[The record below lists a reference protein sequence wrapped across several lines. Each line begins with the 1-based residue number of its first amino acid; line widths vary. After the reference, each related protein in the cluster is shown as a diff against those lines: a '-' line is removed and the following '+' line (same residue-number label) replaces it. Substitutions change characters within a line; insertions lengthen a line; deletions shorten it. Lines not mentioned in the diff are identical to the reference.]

1 MNDYKATTRDSVL
14 GYVIRQARERAGLK
28 QEELAAKV
36 GVPASSLSRI
46 ENGSYAVSAAN
57 FLAIATA
64 LGTTGSDLAA
74 QAERCEAQ
82 IRSMGGQV
90 ALRKE
95 EADNSGA
102 VLVGAAVLL
111 GALFLLGRK

>member
-1 MNDYKATTRDSVL
+1 MDVYKATTRDSVL

-28 QEELAAKV
+28 QDDLAAKI
-36 GVPASSLSRI
+36 GLPASSLSRI
-46 ENGSYAVSAAN
+46 ENGSYAVSANN
-57 FLAIATA
+57 FMAIANA
-64 LGTTGSDLAA
+64 LGTTGSELAA
-74 QAERCEAQ
+74 QVERCEHQ
-82 IRSMGGQV
+82 IKAMGGQV